1 MGVVHVL
8 LAPRNPLCAS
18 HLLIPFHLVN
28 PQLGLKADYRGT
40 TAPIPRWL
48 CPCNELRWSPPPQ
61 LLRSPRT
68 EPLVVVHNLA
78 IHLGI
83 NLGLEEHDIL
93 EFGSVNPGGG
103 GGGGR
108 VEEGGQGELASILY
122 RKDEVRV
129 QLSFRV
135 LVGYVRF

>member
-1 MGVVHVL
+1 MLAMDTDGDDMAVVHDSSTL
-8 LAPRNPLCAS
+8 LLNYYRRCHSLRR
-18 HLLIPFHLVN
+18 
-28 PQLGLKADYRGT
+28 DYR
-40 TAPIPRWL
+40 
-48 CPCNELRWSPPPQ
+48 S
-61 LLRSPRT
+61 
-68 EPLVVVHNLA
+68 NL
-78 IHLGI
+78 
-83 NLGLEEHDIL
+83 EHDIL